1 MKRAFLTAGLVCF
14 GSLSPALAEFQ
25 DGLQAYYRLDFR
37 TALQEW
43 QPLAEGGDPE
53 ASYQLGILY
62 YRGEGVL
69 QDYGEAAKWFE
80 TAAEAGDADAQYNL
94 GLMYA
99 NGQGVAKDLVRAH
112 VWFTLAASGYAD
124 GSGRDWAIRDPDWAA
139 RNRNWS
145 AAQLT
150 PEEIAEAW
158 RLIQEWRANHQTAQR
173 R

>member
-1 MKRAFLTAGLVCF
+1 MKRALFIAASLVCF
-14 GSLSPALAEFQ
+14 GLLSPAWAEFQ

-37 TALQEW
+37 AALREW
-43 QPLAEGGDPE
+43 QPLAEQGNPE

-62 YRGEGVL
+62 YRGEGVQ
-69 QDYGEAAKWFE
+69 QDYAEAARWFE
-80 TAAEAGDADAQYNL
+80 QAAGDGDADAQYNM
-94 GLMYA
+94 GLMHA

-112 VWFTLAASGYAD
+112 MWFTLAAAGYAK
-124 GSGRDWAIRDPDWAA
+124 GAGRDWAIRDPDWAV

-158 RLIQEWRANHQTAQR
+158 RLIQDWRANHQTAGR
-173 R
+173 